1 MNSSPL
7 YKKKISV
14 NGDSI
19 CEGVGFAGGYV
30 KLIADRNCMEYQN
43 LGIGGGTVSA
53 EVVTPAGTKRH
64 CISRTV
70 DNMDPDADYAIVEG
84 GVNDASMNELYG
96 YPSFGELTE
105 GYNGPFDDKTYIG
118 AFEEMLKKLIVKY
131 QGKKIGY
138 IAVHQCA
145 GKYRPTYAGEDNFYR
160 AALAV
165 CRKWGVPY
173 LDLTASTPPIAYLRT
188 KLGADPVLDTVS
200 ASFTKEN
207 DGTHPNEAGY
217 LAFYCDRIEAWL
229 KTL

>member
-19 CEGVGFAGGYV
+19 CEGVGHPGGYG
-30 KLIADRNCMEYQN
+30 KIIAERNCMEYQN

-84 GVNDASMNELYG
+84 GVNDASMNEQYG

-118 AFEEMLKKLIVKY
+118 AFEQMLKKLIVKY

-145 GKYRPTYAGEDNFYR
+145 GKYRPTYAGEHKVDVGELSQYAYGSACYARDHAAIGRFRTSPRYR
-160 AALAV
+160 
-165 CRKWGVPY
+165 Y
-173 LDLTASTPPIAYLRT
+173 LQRQS
-188 KLGADPVLDTVS
+188 V
-200 ASFTKEN
+200 
-207 DGTHPNEAGY
+207 
-217 LAFYCDRIEAWL
+217 
-229 KTL
+229 

>member
-1 MNSSPL
+1 MSSKL
-7 YKKKISV
+7 YGKRISC

-84 GVNDASMNELYG
+84 GVNDASMNLMYG
-96 YPSFGELTE
+96 FPKLGEISS
-105 GYNGPFDDKTYIG
+105 GYASALDETTFYG
-118 AFEEMLKKLIVKY
+118 AFESMLKKLIIKY

-138 IAVHQCA
+138 ISVHQCVH
-145 GKYRPTYAGEDNFYR
+145 KFMTTYEGEDSFYR
-160 AALAV
+160 AALK
-165 CRKWGVPY
+165 CCKKWGVSY
-173 LDLTASTPPIAYLRT
+173 LDLTSTTPPLAFLRE
-188 KLGADPVLDTVS
+188 KLGADPALDTVS
-200 ASFTKEN
+200 EKNTSN
-207 DGTHPNEAGY
+207 NVGTHPNEAGY